1 MKYVVVFSDGFDIH
15 TVGIYDSS
23 DDANQILENEFNA
36 YGGPDV
42 PEEWMDMTYLSVFN
56 ARICNGENVFCWQII
71 EVPVDD

>member
-15 TVGIYDSS
+15 TVGIYNTL

-42 PEEWMDMTYLSVFN
+42 PDQWLSMTYLGVYD
-56 ARICNGENVFCWQII
+56 ARVCNGENVFCWNII
-71 EVPVDD
+71 EVPVGD